1 MNTQQEVWKQIPMF
15 PTYAASN
22 LGRIK
27 NIKRNKVL
35 KQSLVDVN
43 REYQRVSISYLN
55 KEYTKKVSRMVWAAF
70 NDGECPETINH
81 IDGNPNN
88 NNINNLECIS
98 NKENCSK
105 KHIYNKKKN
114 KYNLDDNKK
123 RDILTAYQN
132 KTKSVWK
139 LSIEYK
145 IPPNYLYTTFKR
157 GSWDHLCWNNDT
169 NNTKNSQNE

>member
-1 MNTQQEVWKQIPMF
+1 MNTEEEVWKEIPSF

-27 NIKRNKVL
+27 NIKRNTIL

-55 KEYTKKVSRMVWAAF
+55 KEYTKKVSRMVWSAF

-81 IDGNPNN
+81 IDGNPRN

-98 NKENCSK
+98 IKDNCSK
-105 KHIYNKKKN
+105 KHIYRKVKN

-123 RDILTAYQN
+123 REILTAYQN

-139 LSIEYK
+139 LSIEYS

-157 GSWDHLCWNNDT
+157 GSWNHLCWNNDT
-169 NNTKNSQNE
+169 NNIKN

>member
-1 MNTQQEVWKQIPMF
+1 MSIEKEVWRQIPQF
-15 PTYAASN
+15 PKYAASN
-22 LGRIK
+22 EGRIK
-27 NIKRNKVL
+27 NIRTGKIKE
-35 KQSLVDVN
+35 QHLVDVN
-43 REYQRVSISYLN
+43 RKYLRTGFYS
-55 KEYTKKVSRMVWAAF
+55 KGKFFVKKVSRIVWSAF
-70 NDGECPETINH
+70 NDCECPQTINH
-81 IDGNPNN
+81 IDGDPSN
-88 NNINNLECIS
+88 NNITNLECIS
-98 NKENCSK
+98 IKENCSK

-157 GSWDHLCWNNDT
+157 GSWDYLCWNNDT
-169 NNTKNSQNE
+169 NNTEN